1 MIVIFTDQTLVVRFL
16 LLATSQVGHAVAVS
30 WEEVRSA
37 MRAEAVGVDKT
48 LRVSQLTFSI
58 VVEEVQ
64 PITVDADS

>member
-16 LLATSQVGHAVAVS
+16 LLATSQVGHAVTVS

-64 PITVDADS
+64 SITVDADS